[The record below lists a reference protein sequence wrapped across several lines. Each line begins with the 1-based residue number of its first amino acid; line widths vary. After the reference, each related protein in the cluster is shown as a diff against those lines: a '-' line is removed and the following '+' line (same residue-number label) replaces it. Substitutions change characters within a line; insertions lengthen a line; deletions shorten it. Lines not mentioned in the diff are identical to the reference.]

1 MCSYCHAD
9 RRRADCSQLA
19 SWGPGPE
26 AWRARGAAGDCQQA
40 AGEAASAV
48 PCVEP
53 RRSACAEAAD
63 GGCGLADSRESRMLA
78 VGWAAPLRQRAHS
91 SGHLLASFR
100 AQLRSADC
108 GCVAARSCSRQGRE
122 TDRPGDKLRPVL
134 VLGLRC
140 WAKKYRGHVRLLGQ
154 RLGPGP

>member
-9 RRRADCSQLA
+9 RRRADCSQLV

-48 PCVEP
+48 PCVELW
-53 RRSACAEAAD
+53 RSACAEAAD
-63 GGCGLADSRESRMLA
+63 SRTRGSRGCWRWDGR
-78 VGWAAPLRQRAHS
+78 
-91 SGHLLASFR
+91 
-100 AQLRSADC
+100 LRSGNVRTTAATSSPPPVRSCSLRTADC

-122 TDRPGDKLRPVL
+122 TDRPGDKLRVEACFSVGPS
-134 VLGLRC
+134 
-140 WAKKYRGHVRLLGQ
+140 LLG
-154 RLGPGP
+154 